1 MVTEWYKSRLLLLQD
16 SEELLWAGK
25 ENGAIHLPPRF
36 PLVELPFK
44 LLQEISP
51 GTHYQLL

>member
-1 MVTEWYKSRLLLLQD
+1 MVKVRVYYSMVTEWYKSRLLLLQD

-44 LLQEISP
+44 LLQ
-51 GTHYQLL
+51 